1 MRRRGLGLVA
11 ALIVGAGT
19 LAASPVQA
27 RNPTVVLDYDN
38 GQVLG
43 AVDAQVPWYPA
54 SVTKLMTIYLTF
66 EEIAAGR
73 LALDTKLTASEHAAA
88 QPGTRLGLTKGAT
101 LTVDEA
107 IHATILRS
115 ANDAAVTLA
124 ERIGGS
130 EPEFAARMTARA
142 RTLGMTATVF
152 KNASGLTDPQQ
163 FTTAADMAVLATALL
178 RDFPDRY
185 AVFGARTMTWKNH
198 PLSNINGLLASFP
211 GADGFKT
218 GFTCN
223 SGYNIVASAR
233 HEGRRLIAVVLGATS
248 LDARLGE
255 VTGLLKAGFAGKLKS
270 DPKAEPAAT
279 LTPAAASAGTL
290 TPAGTGNVKPPV
302 IKAVLPA
309 GCSSEVSL
317 PSAAANPLTGWAFS
331 VGNAHQERDAR
342 AMLDN
347 AKRALGGD
355 LRGGRPMVVHRLV
368 GALPPYRALIVGFDE
383 TRAIATCL
391 RLRRQDVH
399 CIVLNPEQLGSKT
412 AIWN

>member
-1 MRRRGLGLVA
+1 MRRRGLGPVFNLVA
-11 ALIVGAGT
+11 ALILGAT
-19 LAASPVQA
+19 ALAAPPAFA
-27 RNPTVVLDYDN
+27 RNPTVVIDYDT
-38 GQVLG
+38 GQVLS

-54 SVTKLMTIYLTF
+54 SITKLMTIYLTF

-73 LALDTKLTASEHAAA
+73 LELDTKLTASEHAAA

-101 LTVDEA
+101 LTVSEA
-107 IHATILRS
+107 IHGTILRS
-115 ANDAAVTLA
+115 ANDAAVVLA

-130 EPEFAARMTARA
+130 EPDFATRMTARA
-142 RTLGMTATVF
+142 RTLGMSATVF
-152 KNASGLTDPQQ
+152 RNASGLTDPQQ

-178 RDFPDRY
+178 RDFADRY
-185 AVFGARTMTWKNH
+185 AVFGAHTMTWQKH
-198 PLSNINGLLASFP
+198 QLSNINGLLTSFP
-211 GADGFKT
+211 GADGLKT
-218 GFTCN
+218 GFTCH

-248 LDARLGE
+248 LDARKGE
-255 VTGLLKAGFAGKLKS
+255 VMRLLQAGFTGKIK
-270 DPKAEPAAT
+270 PEAAAT
-279 LTPAAASAGTL
+279 AITQAAAVADARP
-290 TPAGTGNVKPPV
+290 PAIKP
-302 IKAVLPA
+302 VLPA
-309 GCSSEVSL
+309 GCSTEASL

-342 AMLDN
+342 AMLDV
-347 AKRALGGD
+347 AKKALGGD

-399 CIVLNPEQLGSKT
+399 CVVLNPEQLGSKT